1 MTPKQQRFVSEYLSC
16 LNATEAAKLAGYSS
30 RTSYSIGQRLLKNV
44 EVQAVIQQAMN
55 ERRNQLIADREQRQT
70 FWTATMLD
78 ADIDMKHRLKASE
91 LLGKSEGDFTQQV
104 QVQAEVSGSGYDLAK
119 LSENELL
126 SLRELLVKAT
136 GKDDKTE

>member
-91 LLGKSEGDFTQQV
+91 LLGKSEGDFTTQV
-104 QVQAEVSGSGYDLAK
+104 QVQAEVSSGYDLAK